1 MFLLEPVAKYWQWS
15 ANRFPCYLLSF
26 LLSSEWYLTTLGE
39 ESCLQWRKT
48 LKRWF
53 LFHKSDQTD
62 QARAS
67 KNIQTLT
74 GFQLNVLPENSWL
87 TNLYRQFDIKT
98 LHLYWSLTIGCR
110 KWTYQILSAS
120 SAIIVIC
127 VISETQLFRREIYKS
142 FLARLVSSLPHHK
155 VWIISV
161 KKCALEKYF
170 CQVFQFGTNIA
181 LYVKCSKM
189 RLYISSRGHFKQL
202 WERMHCI

>member
-15 ANRFPCYLLSF
+15 ANRFPCYLLSS

-48 LKRWF
+48 LKPWL
-53 LFHKSDQTD
+53 LFHGSDQTD

-127 VISETQLFRREIYKS
+127 VISETQLFHREIYNESRSMGKGFNT
-142 FLARLVSSLPHHK
+142 FLQTIVNIL
-155 VWIISV
+155 W
-161 KKCALEKYF
+161 F
-170 CQVFQFGTNIA
+170 FGFFSN
-181 LYVKCSKM
+181 VGVC
-189 RLYISSRGHFKQL
+189 
-202 WERMHCI
+202 WW